1 MNPEEVTLKGI
12 LSSLPSYVSH
22 QRKLRLG
29 AKHKAHALHLFC
41 ICGVYRE
48 NTHGCFSWLQMS
60 CSTKRG
66 RH

>member
-1 MNPEEVTLKGI
+1 MNPEEVTLKRI
-12 LSSLPSYVSH
+12 LSSLLLYVPH
-22 QRKLRLG
+22 QGKFRLS

-41 ICGVYRE
+41 ICDVERE

-60 CSTKRG
+60 CGSKSS